1 MSEIVTTDLAST
13 DDTSLGLWPHLGYT
27 GARLDR
33 AGLRRG
39 EMESFLADPR
49 ARACLISGESV
60 VLRRLP
66 GFIAG
71 MEEGPGSCTALFPLA
86 EAVALGGR
94 LGEACLLGLDGDV
107 PHLVLPLPAAALGA
121 LTERPE
127 ARPDLLVIDL
137 RAIAVREL
145 ASVEE
150 TGQLAT
156 AKAMLAWHARRS
168 FCSNCGGRL
177 GMAEAGWRRDCP
189 ACGAQHFPRT
199 DPVVIM
205 LTVDGDD
212 CLLGRSARF
221 APGMWSCLAGFVEPG
236 ETFEDAVRRET
247 LEEAGIATGA
257 VRYLCSQPWP
267 FPMSVMTGFHA
278 VAASREIVID
288 PNELEGARWFSRDE
302 ARLLLTRTHPDGL
315 VAPPRMAIAHHL
327 LRAFVEGR
335 DPPAG

>member
-1 MSEIVTTDLAST
+1 MSHIATT

-27 GARLDR
+27 GSRLDR
-33 AGLRRG
+33 AGLRRA
-39 EMESFLADPR
+39 EMAGFLADPR

-71 MEEGPGSCTALFPLA
+71 MEEGPGSCTALFPL
-86 EAVALGGR
+86 EDAVALGGR
-94 LGEACLLGLDGDV
+94 LAEACLLGLDDGV
-107 PHLVLPLPAAALGA
+107 PHVALPLPAPALGA

-177 GMAEAGWRRDCP
+177 TPAEAGWRRDCP
-189 ACGAQHFPRT
+189 QCGAQHFPRT

-205 LTVDGDD
+205 LTVDGDR

-257 VRYLCSQPWP
+257 VRYLCAQPWP
-267 FPMSVMTGFHA
+267 FPMSIMTGFIA
-278 VAASREIVID
+278 EAASRDIVID
-288 PNELEGARWFSRDE
+288 PNELEAARWFSRDE
-302 ARLLLTRTHPDGL
+302 ARRLLTRTHPDGL
-315 VAPPRMAIAHHL
+315 IAPPRMAIAHHL
-327 LRAFVEGR
+327 LRAFVEGK
-335 DPPAG
+335 DPPGG